1 MDNAGFIF
9 ASYIITFGSVGAY
22 ALVVIRR
29 ARKSSREVPRDE
41 RPWL

>member
-22 ALVVIRR
+22 ALGVIRR
-29 ARKSSREVPRDE
+29 ARKSSRDVPRDQ

>member
-1 MDNAGFIF
+1 MDDAGFIF
-9 ASYIITFGSVGAY
+9 ASYINTFGAVGAY
-22 ALVVIRR
+22 ALGISRR